1 MAHLNI
7 DKRIVANIYNDDI
20 KAELNAI
27 IDNELLK
34 DECDIDVDLVEACIV
49 ALDEIEREEG
59 NNILV
64 PLVSSDKYLSA
75 IHSILHLNRL
85 QRISRPVKIAMLVA
99 VIASGTFT
107 ANAAVK
113 AITDFDIIATIAE
126 RIKGATPLDDNDL
139 FNNNDK
145 FENIFGDDI
154 TTDNNSSTN
163 NNEKTTNTDKTTSSS
178 STTNPS
184 TVDNRGTTVKEVDD
198 GGERSTQPTSQS
210 AYVAPTSPTDLNDKG
225 ETTLVR
231 LLYDTKNMK
240 TDYIYGERLNYN
252 GLAMTAYY
260 SDNTSKSITLADCDF
275 YTKSVDMNKTADHV
289 LTILYKNATIKINIT
304 VRPDE
309 ETRGSQICS
318 NSQFSYL
325 KNDKGAYITNYLG
338 SSTSIDASYIDG
350 TPVYAISAKMFKD
363 TGVKSFSSSTV
374 KKIFAQA
381 FEGCGDLT
389 YFNAPN
395 VEYVGSS
402 AFKNCSKLSDLTLG
416 KYTYIG
422 ESAFR
427 NTAIKELTIP
437 SSISSIPDRLC
448 ENCSKLTKVKL
459 DGTVTTV
466 GDYAFSECED
476 LELVKGAGNIVSV
489 GKFGFYADENVE
501 FDSFNSRFKSAG
513 ESAFYACRNIDM
525 GELNHLESV
534 GAGAFERCTGL
545 TGVTIPSSM
554 TSIPSNAFKTTNIK
568 SLVIPSTVR
577 TVGDYAFMST
587 KITELT
593 LPSSV
598 TSIGTYA
605 FYSVTLRDIYLPSTL
620 NLIGSNAFY
629 NGSRVK
635 IYAPSGS
642 YAEKYATD
650 NKFNFVP
657 KE

>member
-1 MAHLNI
+1 MAHINV

-27 IDNELLK
+27 IDTELLK

-85 QRISRPVKIAMLVA
+85 QRISRPVKVAMLVA
-99 VIASGTFT
+99 IIASGTFT

-113 AITDFDIIATIAE
+113 AITDYDIIGTIAE
-126 RIKGATPLDDNDL
+126 KIKGATSLDENDL

-145 FENIFGDDI
+145 FDDI
-154 TTDNNSSTN
+154 FSDETTTNNSTTN
-163 NNEKTTNTDKTTSSS
+163 NIEKTTTDKATTLA

-184 TVDNRGTTVKEVDD
+184 TVDNRGTTVKEVN
-198 GGERSTQPTSQS
+198 GGEESPAEPTSHS
-210 AYVAPTSPTDLNDKG
+210 AYVAPTSPSDLNNKEDA
-225 ETTLVR
+225 TLDR

-252 GLAMTAYY
+252 GLTMTAYY
-260 SDNTSKSITLADCDF
+260 SDNTSKKITLSDCDF
-275 YTKSVDMNKTADHV
+275 YTKSVDMNKTADYT

-318 NSQFSYL
+318 NSEFSYL
-325 KNDKGAYITNYLG
+325 KNNKGAYITSYLG
-338 SSTSIDASYIDG
+338 SSNSIDASYIDG

-363 TGVKSFSSSTV
+363 SSIKSFSSSTV
-374 KKIFAQA
+374 KKIFASA
-381 FEGCGDLT
+381 FEGCSDLT
-389 YFNAPN
+389 YFYAPN
-395 VEYVGSS
+395 AEYVGSA
-402 AFKNCSKLSDLTLG
+402 AFKNCNKLSDLTLG
-416 KYTYIG
+416 NYSYVG

-427 NTAIKELTIP
+427 NTGIKELTIP
-437 SSISSIPDRLC
+437 SSISVIPDRLC

-476 LELVKGAGNIVSV
+476 LEYVKGAGNIVSV

-501 FDSFNSRFKSAG
+501 FDSFNSKFKSAG
-513 ESAFYACRNIDM
+513 EGAFYACRNIEM

-577 TVGDYAFMST
+577 TIGDYAFMST

-598 TSIGTYA
+598 TSVGTYA
-605 FYSVTLRDIYLPSTL
+605 FYTITLRDIYLPSTL
-620 NLIGSNAFY
+620 NIIGFNAFY

-642 YAEKYATD
+642 YAEKYAKD
-650 NKFNFVP
+650 NDFTLAENK
-657 KE
+657 